1 MAEPRNAIVAS
12 DGTFSYDDLDDASR
26 RVAGCLLGDNDDLKQ
41 TRVAFLV
48 APSFAYAA
56 VQRGV
61 WRAGGVAVPLAVS
74 HPPAELEYVIRDSGA
89 SVVVAGPGFED
100 VLAPLARPS
109 RARFVR
115 AADALK
121 ASPRRR
127 TAAPAVVAPGAHHL
141 HERHDRKARRAS

>member
-1 MAEPRNAIVAS
+1 MHVIIYDCMTEPRNAIIAS
-12 DGTFSYDDLDDASR
+12 DGTYSYDDLDDASR

-48 APSFAYAA
+48 APSFAYTA

-100 VLAPLARPS
+100 ALAPLAKAA

-115 AADALK
+115 AVDALK
-121 ASPRRR
+121 ASP
-127 TAAPAVVAPGAHHL
+127 APEVPHL
-141 HERHDRKARRAS
+141 PSSRRALIIY